1 MAIYHLSVK
10 PISRAGGRSA
20 TAAIAY
26 RSAERVHDLTTGETF
41 DYTRKRGVEHAEI
54 VLPDSAAK
62 RDINWARDR
71 QALWNAAEMSEKR
84 KDARVAREYEIALPH
99 ELTAA
104 QRVELVRGFA
114 GELANRY
121 GVAVDFAI
129 HRPHRSG
136 DERNFHA
143 HVLTTTRQVE
153 PTGLGAKASI
163 EWSDTDRA
171 KKGLGPAKGEVK
183 EIRARWEALT
193 NERLKEL
200 GIEARIDHR
209 SLAEQGLDREPGR
222 HLGPAV
228 SGMER
233 RGIET
238 DVGRR
243 IGWEMEAA
251 AQLRLERAAE
261 LGRVERET
269 ADLQKSIL
277 DLSGDIKAAERE
289 RDLGLELGATPTP
302 ERKRGMFD
310 GLNLKTGPRTPERG
324 LFAEVSLPA
333 QERVPETAHEVTQK
347 LNRALDRYA
356 RTWSDAMRMQEKNLP
371 ILEHQR
377 TAFREAERAL
387 DGVRPGASNDLRN
400 ALTHEPQVYQAMTDL
415 LGKERTAQLRAA
427 LDHEARVR
435 SDPNLKAERLVKT
448 WHGLEAERERSSG
461 YENKEAR
468 EQVKERMKSLAGEL
482 KRDPQLESTLQQRQ
496 QELGISPGSRL
507 DRVLK
512 APTLERAL
520 EISVQDLG
528 RRRSLGLSM

>member
-10 PISRAGGRSA
+10 PISRASGRSA

-26 RSAERVHDLTTGETF
+26 RSGERVHDLSTGETF
-41 DYTRKRGVEHAEI
+41 DYTRKRGVEHSEI

-71 QALWNAAEMSEKR
+71 QALWNAAERCEKR
-84 KDARVAREYEIALPH
+84 KDARVAREYELALPH
-99 ELTAA
+99 EMTRG
-104 QRVELVRGFA
+104 QRVDLVRGFA
-114 GELANRY
+114 SELANRY

-143 HVLTTTRQVE
+143 HVLTTTREVG

-183 EIRARWEALT
+183 AIRARWEEFA

-209 SLAEQGLDREPGR
+209 SLADQGQDREPGR

-238 DVGRR
+238 EVGKR
-243 IGWEMEAA
+243 IEWEMQLAA
-251 AQLRLERAAE
+251 SERLARAAE
-261 LGRVERET
+261 LGRVERE
-269 ADLQKSIL
+269 AAEIQKSIL

-289 RDLGLELGATPTP
+289 RDTGQDRDKTPIP
-302 ERKRGMFD
+302 KRGMFE
-310 GLNLKTGPRTPERG
+310 GLNLKPGAPAPVRERAPERPS
-324 LFAEVSLPA
+324 EVAKNLD
-333 QERVPETAHEVTQK
+333 
-347 LNRALDRYA
+347 RALDRYA
-356 RTWSDAMRMQEKNLP
+356 RAWVDATRMQEKNLP
-371 ILEHQR
+371 ILEHQKS
-377 TAFREAERAL
+377 AFREAQRGL
-387 DGVRPGASNDLRN
+387 DRVRPGASADLRQ
-400 ALTHEPQVYQAMTDL
+400 ALEYEPAVGRAMMSL
-415 LGKERTAQLRAA
+415 QGPERTAQLRTA
-427 LDHEARVR
+427 LDHEARMR
-435 SDPNLKAERLVKT
+435 ANPHRHAERMVRT
-448 WHGLEAERERSSG
+448 WRVLEADRDRFSG
-461 YENKEAR
+461 YEHKEIR
-468 EQVKERMKSLAGEL
+468 GQIQERMKSIAFEL
-482 KRDPQLESTLQQRQ
+482 KRDPQLESLLQRRS
-496 QELGISPGSRL
+496 QELGIERGSRL

-512 APTLERAL
+512 EPNLERAL
-520 EISVQDLG
+520 QISVRDLG
-528 RRRSLGLSM
+528 RDYGLEL

>member
-26 RSAERVHDLTTGETF
+26 RTGERVHDLSTGETF

-54 VLPDSAAK
+54 VLPTAAAE

-71 QALWNAAEMSEKR
+71 QALWNAAESAEKR
-84 KDARVAREYEIALPH
+84 KDARVAREYELALPH
-99 ELTAA
+99 EMTRG
-104 QRVELVRGFA
+104 QRMELVRGFA

-143 HVLTTTRQVE
+143 HVLTTTREVE

-183 EIRARWEALT
+183 AIRARWEEFT

-200 GIEARIDHR
+200 GIEVRIDHR
-209 SLAEQGLDREPGR
+209 SLADQGQDREPGR

-228 SGMER
+228 AGMER

-238 DVGRR
+238 EVGKR
-243 IGWEMEAA
+243 IRWEIQAA
-251 AQLRLERAAE
+251 ASERLARAAE
-261 LGRVERET
+261 LGRVEREA

-289 RDLGLELGATPTP
+289 RDAGEALAADKTPTS
-302 ERKRGMFD
+302 KRGMFE
-310 GLNLKTGPRTPERG
+310 GLNLKTGSRVRER
-324 LFAEVSLPA
+324 A
-333 QERVPETAHEVTQK
+333 PETASEVSK
-347 LNRALDRYA
+347 NLNRVLDRYA
-356 RTWSDAMRMQEKNLP
+356 RAWVDGVRMQEKGLP

-377 TAFREAERAL
+377 SAFREASLAL
-387 DGVRPGASNDLRN
+387 DGVRPGASADLRQ
-400 ALTHEPQVYQAMTDL
+400 ALEYEPAAGQAMTQL
-415 LGKERTAQLRAA
+415 QGKERTAQLCAA
-427 LDHEARVR
+427 LDHEARMR
-435 SDPNLKAERLVKT
+435 SDPNRHAERLVKT
-448 WHGLEAERERSSG
+448 WRVLEADRERFSG
-461 YENKEAR
+461 YEHKEAR
-468 EQVKERMKSLAGEL
+468 EQIKERMKSITSEL
-482 KRDPQLESTLQQRQ
+482 KRDPQLEAILQRRSK
-496 QELGISPGSRL
+496 ELGIERGSRL

-512 APTLERAL
+512 EPKIERAL
-520 EISVQDLG
+520 EISVRGRSQDHDL
-528 RRRSLGLSM
+528 SL

>member
-26 RSAERVHDLTTGETF
+26 RSGERVHDLSTGETF

-54 VLPDSAAK
+54 VLPTAAAE

-71 QALWNAAEMSEKR
+71 QALWNAAELAEKR
-84 KDARVAREYEIALPH
+84 KDARVAREYELALPH
-99 ELTAA
+99 EMTRA

-143 HVLTTTRQVE
+143 HVLTTTREVG

-183 EIRARWEALT
+183 AIRARWEEFT
-193 NERLKEL
+193 NERLREL

-209 SLAEQGLDREPGR
+209 SLADQGLDREPGR

-238 DVGRR
+238 EVGKR
-243 IGWEMEAA
+243 IGWEMQAA
-251 AQLRLERAAE
+251 ASERLARAAE
-261 LGRVERET
+261 LGRVERE
-269 ADLQKSIL
+269 ASEIQKSIL

-289 RDLGLELGATPTP
+289 RDTGLELGADTTPTP
-302 ERKRGMFD
+302 KWGMFE
-310 GLNLKTGPRTPERG
+310 GLNLKTGARTPERG
-324 LFAEVSLPA
+324 AFAEVSLPPR
-333 QERVPETAHEVTQK
+333 ERAPETAAEVAQN

-356 RTWSDAMRMQEKNLP
+356 RAWVDATRMQEKGLP
-371 ILEHQR
+371 ILEHQK
-377 TAFREAERAL
+377 TAFKEAERAL
-387 DGVRPGASNDLRN
+387 DGVRPGASADLRQ
-400 ALTHEPQVYQAMTDL
+400 ALEYEPAAGQAMTQL
-415 LGKERTAQLRAA
+415 QGKERTAQLRAA
-427 LDHEARVR
+427 LDHEAQMRA
-435 SDPNLKAERLVKT
+435 DPNRHAERLVKT
-448 WHGLEAERERSSG
+448 WRALEADRERFSG
-461 YENKEAR
+461 YQHKEAR
-468 EQVKERMKSLAGEL
+468 EKIQERMKSITLEL
-482 KRDPQLESTLQQRQ
+482 KGDPRLESILQRRSK
-496 QELGISPGSRL
+496 ELEIERGSPL
-507 DRVLK
+507 DRILRERK
-512 APTLERAL
+512 IERAL
-520 EISVQDLG
+520 EIAERALG
-528 RRRSLGLSM
+528 RDHGLSR

>member
-26 RSAERVHDLTTGETF
+26 RSGERVHDLSTGETF

-54 VLPDSAAK
+54 VLPTAAAE

-71 QALWNAAEMSEKR
+71 QALWNAAESAEKR
-84 KDARVAREYEIALPH
+84 KDARVAREYELALPH
-99 ELTAA
+99 EMTRG

-153 PTGLGAKASI
+153 PAGLGAKASI

-183 EIRARWEALT
+183 AIRARWEEFT
-193 NERLKEL
+193 NERLQAL

-209 SLAEQGLDREPGR
+209 SLADQGQDREPGR

-238 DVGRR
+238 EVGKR
-243 IGWEMEAA
+243 IGWEMQAA
-251 AQLRLERAAE
+251 AVERLARAAE
-261 LGRVERET
+261 LGRVERE
-269 ADLQKSIL
+269 ASEIQKSIL
-277 DLSGDIKAAERE
+277 DLSGDIKAAEQE
-289 RDLGLELGATPTP
+289 RDAGLELGADKTPKP
-302 ERKRGMFD
+302 KRGMFD
-310 GLNLKTGPRTPERG
+310 GLNLKSGGPVLERAPEKTS
-324 LFAEVSLPA
+324 EVP
-333 QERVPETAHEVTQK
+333 QT

-356 RTWSDAMRMQEKNLP
+356 RTWVDATRMQEKNLP
-371 ILEHQR
+371 ILEHQK
-377 TAFREAERAL
+377 TAFQEAQRAL
-387 DGVRPGASNDLRN
+387 DRVRPGASADLRRG
-400 ALTHEPQVYQAMTDL
+400 LEYEPAVGRAMMSL
-415 LGKERTAQLRAA
+415 QGPERTARLRAA
-427 LDHEARVR
+427 LDQEARMR
-435 SDPNLKAERLVKT
+435 ADPNRHAERLVKT
-448 WHGLEAERERSSG
+448 WRALEADRERFSG
-461 YENKEAR
+461 YEHQDIR
-468 EQVKERMKSLAGEL
+468 EQIQERMKSLASEL
-482 KRDPQLESTLQQRQ
+482 KRDPQLESILQRRA
-496 QELGISPGSRL
+496 QELRIERGSRL

-512 APTLERAL
+512 EPKLERAL
-520 EISVQDLG
+520 EISVRDLG
-528 RRRSLGLSM
+528 RDYGLEL

>member
-26 RSAERVHDLTTGETF
+26 RSGERVHDLSTGETF
-41 DYTRKRGVEHAEI
+41 DYTRKRGVEHSEI

-71 QALWNAAEMSEKR
+71 QALWNAAESAEKR
-84 KDARVAREYEIALPH
+84 KDARVAREYELALPH
-99 ELTAA
+99 EMTRG
-104 QRVELVRGFA
+104 QRVGLVRGFA

-129 HRPHRSG
+129 HRPHREG

-143 HVLTTTRQVE
+143 HVLTTTREVG

-171 KKGLGPAKGEVK
+171 KKGLGPAKQEIK
-183 EIRARWEALT
+183 AIRARWEEFA

-209 SLAEQGLDREPGR
+209 SLADQGQDREPGR

-233 RGIET
+233 RGIATE
-238 DVGRR
+238 VGKR
-243 IGWEMEAA
+243 IGWEMQAA
-251 AQLRLERAAE
+251 TSERLARAAE
-261 LGRVERET
+261 LGRVEREA

-289 RDLGLELGATPTP
+289 RDARLDLGADKTPKP
-302 ERKRGMFD
+302 KRGMFD
-310 GLNLKTGPRTPERG
+310 GLNLKNGGPVLERAPEKTS
-324 LFAEVSLPA
+324 EVP
-333 QERVPETAHEVTQK
+333 QT

-356 RTWSDAMRMQEKNLP
+356 RTWVDATRMQEKNLP
-371 ILEHQR
+371 ILEHQK
-377 TAFREAERAL
+377 TAFQEAQRAL
-387 DGVRPGASNDLRN
+387 DRVRPGASADLRRG
-400 ALTHEPQVYQAMTDL
+400 LEYEPAVGRAMMSL
-415 LGKERTAQLRAA
+415 QGPERTALLRAA
-427 LDHEARVR
+427 LDQEARMR
-435 SDPNLKAERLVKT
+435 ADPNRHAERLVNT
-448 WHGLEAERERSSG
+448 WRALEADRERFSG
-461 YENKEAR
+461 YEHQDTR
-468 EQVKERMKSLAGEL
+468 EQIQERMKSIASEL
-482 KRDPQLESTLQQRQ
+482 KHDPQLESILQRRA
-496 QELGISPGSRL
+496 QELRIERGSRL
-507 DRVLK
+507 DQVLK
-512 APTLERAL
+512 EPKLERAL
-520 EISVQDLG
+520 QLSVRDLG
-528 RRRSLGLSM
+528 RDYGLEL